1 MAEARAGEEPDD
13 LSVSERLMWDA
24 YRTGSVCDLRVRA
37 ADRDDPHAAHAWGP
51 ERSVRAA
58 VVALLLL
65 HGPPPVPGRVA
76 SLKLRGVRITGRL
89 DLSGGT
95 VEPYVELR
103 SCRFDSEVQLSES
116 RFGTLRLVDCAIP
129 RLDAARLH
137 TEGDLHL
144 PRCRV
149 ARGVRLT
156 DAHIGTDLLVSQ
168 AVVQHDAKGRAI
180 TADGMSVAQDFQGE
194 LLETYGEL
202 SLRGAKVGVSM
213 NLRGARLH
221 NPSGR
226 HALNA
231 PQLTVERTL
240 YLTSIALEAGP
251 GGSATGFHTPPY
263 GLGQTPT
270 RGERARPFEC
280 RGGLRLDD
288 GRFGDAIDFF
298 GARFALAGDQEI
310 SLRRIQAPEFRFVG
324 ERPEPFGRVVVSGAK
339 VVKLVDTSTS
349 WPGPGGVS
357 IEGFQYEILAPR
369 GHFPLARRLEW
380 VAAATPEFSPEPYE
394 RLAAV
399 LRASGE
405 DADAREVLLAKQRR
419 RRPTLPPAARAWGYL
434 QDWTVAYGYRPG
446 RAALWMA
453 VLWAAGTL
461 LFARHE
467 PPPIKAEEHP
477 HWDAALYA
485 LDLLL
490 PVIDLGQDGQW
501 KVAGGWQWAA
511 AALVVLGWILA
522 TTVAAGASRLLRR
535 G

>member
-1 MAEARAGEEPDD
+1 MTEARAGEEPADLTDAERRMWEAFRTGAVCD
-13 LSVSERLMWDA
+13 LSVR
-24 YRTGSVCDLRVRA
+24 R
-37 ADRDDPHAAHAWGP
+37 ADRDDPHADRVWGP
-51 ERSVRAA
+51 ERSVRAQ

-76 SLKLRGVRITGRL
+76 SLKLRGTRITGRL

-95 VEPYVELR
+95 VDPYVELQ
-103 SCRFDSEVQLSES
+103 SCRFDSEVQLSET
-116 RFGTLRLVDCAIP
+116 RFGTLRLVNCAIP
-129 RLDAARLH
+129 RLEAARLH

-156 DAHIGTDLLVSQ
+156 DAQIGTDLLISQ
-168 AVVQHDAKGRAI
+168 AVVQRDAKGRAI
-180 TADGMSVAQDFQGE
+180 AADGMSVAQDFQGE
-194 LLETYGEL
+194 LLETYGEV

-213 NLRGARLH
+213 NLRGARLR
-221 NPSGR
+221 NPYGKY
-226 HALNA
+226 ALNA

-240 YLTSIALEAGP
+240 YLTSIALDYVP
-251 GGSATGFHTPPY
+251 GTNSSTPPY
-263 GLGQTPT
+263 GLGTTPT
-270 RGERARPFEC
+270 RGRRAQRFEC

-288 GRFGDAIDFF
+288 GRFGDAIDFY
-298 GARFALAGDQEI
+298 GARFVLTAEQEV
-310 SLRRIQAPEFRFVG
+310 SLRRIQTPEFRFVG
-324 ERPEPFGRVVVSGAK
+324 ERPEYGRVVVSGAK

-357 IEGFQYEILAPR
+357 IEGFVYENLAPR
-369 GHFPLARRLEW
+369 GHFPLSRRLAW
-380 VAAATPEFSPEPYE
+380 VEAATPEYSPEPYE

-419 RRPTLPPAARAWGYL
+419 RRTTLSPAARAWGYL
-434 QDWTVAYGYRPG
+434 QDWTVVYGYRPG

-453 VLWAAGTL
+453 VLWAAGAL
-461 LFARHE
+461 LFSQLD
-467 PPPIKAEEHP
+467 PPAIKADEHRQ
-477 HWDAALYA
+477 WNAALYA

-490 PVIDLGQDGQW
+490 PVIDLGQEGQW
-501 KVAGGWQWAA
+501 QVRGGWQWGA
-511 AALVVLGWILA
+511 AALVLLGWILA